1 MAMQLITSGQLFRL
15 GTIGFGLETIDPPN
29 FRFWMQ
35 GFWIFWVTSP
45 TPQNF
50 GFWILNFGFNLKSQI

>member
-1 MAMQLITSGQLFRL
+1 MVQSAIAALIDF
-15 GTIGFGLETIDPPN
+15 DPPN

-50 GFWILNFGFNLKSQI
+50 GFWI